1 MNIFM
6 DICQEIDIYNHEIIE
21 DKNTIKS
28 RYYHYIRKKKLL
40 NLIESFGKVAVY
52 DNYTINFFINTYL
65 STIDNI
71 LIPNFSIEKSD
82 INRMVTAIY
91 TKDSSVLKII
101 IRDLNPVLLN
111 LIFYDKESKKYKNP
125 KEFNVP
131 NYLHYTGTDI
141 NRIKIINYTD
151 SVYRF
156 LMVDYLTKRLN
167 ITERK
172 NK

>member
-6 DICQEIDIYNHEIIE
+6 DICQEIDIYNHEISE
-21 DKNTIKS
+21 GSKGIKS
-28 RYYHYIRKKKLL
+28 KYYHSMRKKKLL
-40 NLIESFGKVAVY
+40 SLIESFGKVAVY

-71 LIPNFSIEKSD
+71 PLPNFGVEKSD

-91 TKDSSVLKII
+91 TRDSSVLKII
-101 IRDLNPVLLN
+101 IRNSDPALLN
-111 LIFYDKESKKYKNP
+111 LIFYDKESQDYRRTRD
-125 KEFNVP
+125 FNVP
-131 NYLHYTGTDI
+131 NYLHYNGTDI
-141 NRIKIINYTD
+141 NRIKIINYAD
-151 SVYRF
+151 SVYRL

-172 NK
+172 R